1 MIYDILFVGSVDR
14 FMGQNYLKK
23 QSSVIIYSS
32 LYLADG
38 NNVGVELHLQLTDR
52 QFIAEGGEGFSVD
65 RSPHLI
71 TDETAKK
78 ENNVKQKFC

>member
-1 MIYDILFVGSVDR
+1 MMYDILFVGNIDW

-38 NNVGVELHLQLTDR
+38 NNVGVELHLHLTDW
-52 QFIAEGGEGFSVD
+52 QLIAEGGEGFSVD

-71 TDETAKK
+71 TDKTAKK
-78 ENNVKQKFC
+78 ENNVK